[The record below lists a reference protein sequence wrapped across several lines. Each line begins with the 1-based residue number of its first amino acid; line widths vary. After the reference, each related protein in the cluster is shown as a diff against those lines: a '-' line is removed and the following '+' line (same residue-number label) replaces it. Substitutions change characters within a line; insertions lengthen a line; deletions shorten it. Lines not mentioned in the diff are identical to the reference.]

1 MNRRSYFSGVVII
14 AIGVLLLLGKMGL
27 FEITGGQIWPMFVL
41 IPGVFFHFLFFA
53 KGVPSGVLVPG
64 GILSTYSIMF
74 FFCNLVGWEA
84 MSYLWPGFILG
95 VAIGL
100 FEAYFFD
107 PNKSKAAFIG
117 SAILATI
124 SAVFFCFTL
133 IFTSGIYVIAV
144 ALILIGVIMISKKP
158 NR

>member
-1 MNRRSYFSGVVII
+1 M
-14 AIGVLLLLGKMGL
+14 
-27 FEITGGQIWPMFVL
+27 
-41 IPGVFFHFLFFA
+41 
-53 KGVPSGVLVPG
+53 
-64 GILSTYSIMF
+64 
-74 FFCNLVGWEA
+74 
-84 MSYLWPGFILG
+84 G

-133 IFTSGIYVIAV
+133 LFTSGIYVIAV
-144 ALILIGVIMISKKP
+144 ALIVIGVIMISKKP